1 MYVLL
6 HKTGCII
13 GINIILGKKRMIIK
27 KGTTFESSIPG
38 APGVGFV
45 DDVELGY
52 HGRTITTIE
61 APARFDNGKFDLS
74 FFGAFSFVNFG
85 NFIRGKVGRF
95 CSIATNCSIGAGEHN
110 MDCISAS
117 IVFEFNQG
125 ERFNRF
131 HTLMN
136 DEDYVAAMRQ
146 RRHEANISHGAPRL
160 FKPTVIGNDVWIG
173 TGAIIM
179 QGITVGDGAVVASG
193 AVVTKDVPPYA
204 IVAGVPAKVIR
215 YRFDDN
221 TVERLAASQWWE
233 YGPDIVKGLDFTRP
247 SETVSVIEERIAN
260 GFPKY
265 ECDKY
270 IIDPAKREVVRI
282 IKGSNERKLLLKI

>member
-1 MYVLL
+1 MANLIV
-6 HKTGCII
+6 
-13 GINIILGKKRMIIK
+13 KRGSMVIK
-27 KGTTFESSIPG
+27 KGTAFKSFIPG
-38 APGVGFV
+38 VAGIGFV
-45 DDVELGY
+45 DDVEFGY

-61 APARFDNGKFDLS
+61 APTRFDNGKFDLS
-74 FFGAFSFVNFG
+74 YFGAFSFVNSG

-117 IVFEFNQG
+117 IVFEFNPG

-136 DEDYVAAMRQ
+136 DEDYVIAMKQ
-146 RRHEANISHGAPRL
+146 RRREAIISHGAPRL
-160 FKPTVIGNDVWIG
+160 FKPTVIGNDVWVG

-204 IVAGVPAKVIR
+204 IVAGVPARIIR
-215 YRFDDN
+215 YRFDEN
-221 TVERLAASQWWE
+221 TIERLMASQWWE
-233 YGPDIVKGLDFTRP
+233 YGPEIVKGLDFTRP
-247 SETVSVIEERIAN
+247 HDIISVIEDRIAN

-270 IIDPAKREVVRI
+270 IIDPTKKEVVRI
-282 IKGSNERKLLLKI
+282 IKGTSERELLLKL